1 MTKKFII
8 RDFLPPPKMK
18 KKTKAKLLSKQ
29 RNIKILSRPKQL
41 KIKKIYLIG
50 SFSPTHKKLT
60 RTKFTIEDISPKQP
74 SPPKERKQFLIIDKT
89 PSPPK
94 QPSPPKERKQF
105 LIIDKTPSPP
115 KQPSPPKERKQRKQ
129 FLIIDKTPSP
139 PKQPSPPKERKQRKQ
154 FLIIDKT
161 PSPPKQQNVLPPT
174 HVSASELASN
184 QCCSCFNRKKINTK
198 DPYCVWC
205 ELHNHFEKC
214 FS

>member
-1 MTKKFII
+1 MTKNII
-8 RDFLPPPKMK
+8 IKDFLSPPKMK

-29 RNIKILSRPKQL
+29 KNIKTLSHTKQL

-50 SFSPTHKKLT
+50 SFSPTHKKLI
-60 RTKFTIEDISPKQP
+60 RTKFTIEDSSPPKQP
-74 SPPKERKQFLIIDKT
+74 SPHKQ

-94 QPSPPKERKQF
+94 QPSPH
-105 LIIDKTPSPP
+105 
-115 KQPSPPKERKQRKQ
+115 KQRKQ

-139 PKQPSPPKERKQRKQ
+139 PKQRKQ

-174 HVSASELASN
+174 YVSALEPALN
-184 QCCSCFNRKKINTK
+184 QCCSCSNRKKINIK

-205 ELHNHFEKC
+205 ELHNHLEKC
-214 FS
+214 FSQIGNKKNKRK